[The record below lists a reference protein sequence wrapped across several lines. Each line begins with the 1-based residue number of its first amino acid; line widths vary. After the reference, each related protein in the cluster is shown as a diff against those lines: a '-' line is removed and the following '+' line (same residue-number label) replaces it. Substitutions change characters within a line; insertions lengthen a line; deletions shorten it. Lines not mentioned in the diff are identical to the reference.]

1 MNSGG
6 KKKTDEKEETRWNS
20 YYRGRYQFQ
29 IANSNFSIGD
39 VKGFVVIALIELF
52 EDMSSLVDG
61 TFGDRYRFNFGFGK
75 RVIPDLRIDINYVFH
90 KLNFG
95 SGLESDDHIIRTRFF
110 YNFNWPQDFIE
121 VTDK

>member
-1 MNSGG
+1 MEFLLSGAIPIP
-6 KKKTDEKEETRWNS
+6 DR
-20 YYRGRYQFQ
+20 
-29 IANSNFSIGD
+29 
-39 VKGFVVIALIELF
+39 
-52 EDMSSLVDG
+52 LVDG